1 MRTPTQ
7 SSVPPVFWVRLS
19 SVESSNATLASWA
32 LALEVSR
39 LPAVIAGT
47 LSTSAAPSATP
58 ATTAAVPTTS
68 AAAATPVTT
77 PVKGPQLHRSRTLLL
92 PSRCVRLH
100 RARSAHLPLPGEH
113 PVSVLCGLSEALG
126 IVHQDPLTHLGLETT
141 DKLVQCLLAT
151 NVRTGQKGLAEGRSV
166 PRHGTRLD
174 TLSQHVPS
182 TSGMIYR
189 PEMALYGCH
198 EVNPTQRR
206 QI

>member
-77 PVKGPQLHRSRTLLL
+77 PV
-92 PSRCVRLH
+92 
-100 RARSAHLPLPGEH
+100 
-113 PVSVLCGLSEALG
+113 
-126 IVHQDPLTHLGLETT
+126 
-141 DKLVQCLLAT
+141 
-151 NVRTGQKGLAEGRSV
+151 
-166 PRHGTRLD
+166 
-174 TLSQHVPS
+174 
-182 TSGMIYR
+182 
-189 PEMALYGCH
+189 
-198 EVNPTQRR
+198 
-206 QI
+206 